1 MTTLKTRDILAL
13 GFMTF
18 ALFLGA
24 GNIIFPPMVG
34 MAAGENQFGA
44 SVGFLLT
51 GVGLPLL
58 GVVALARVGGGLDN
72 LTSPIGRIAGL
83 VLAVAIYLTI
93 GPLFATPRTATVS
106 FEMGLAPFVG
116 NTPGMLLAFTI
127 TYFVAVALLSLFP
140 GKLMDNVGK
149 IITPVLILALVV
161 LGGAAFLAPAGGYSI
176 STEGYGSQTA
186 AFAEGF
192 LQGYQTMDAL
202 ASLIFGIV
210 IVNAIKD
217 AGVKDG
223 KLHTRYCIYAGVIA
237 ATCLGLVYVSLIYLG
252 ATSSNLAPNA
262 TTGVQI
268 LTSFV
273 QHTFGP
279 AGLWLLA
286 IVIMLACLTTGIGL
300 ITACSAFFCTLTGIS
315 YRVMVIGLSIFSA
328 VVANMGLA
336 QLIAVSVPVLVGL
349 YPLAI
354 ALIALSLLHR
364 WNHAPRVY
372 IPVMAVALVFGLFD
386 AAKAAKL
393 DMLVPGWLDSLPGA
407 ALGMGWVLPVVA
419 MLVIAGVADF
429 MLGSKQGT
437 AVKHA

>member
-34 MAAGENQFGA
+34 MAAGTNLLGA

-58 GVVALARVGGGLDN
+58 GVVALARVGGGLDT

-83 VLAVAIYLTI
+83 ILAIAIYLTI
-93 GPLFATPRTATVS
+93 GPFFATPRTATVS

-116 NTPGMLLAFTI
+116 NTPSMLLAFTI
-127 TYFVAVALLSLFP
+127 VYFVLVSLLSLFP
-140 GKLMDNVGK
+140 GKLMDTVGK
-149 IITPVLILALVV
+149 MITPVLILALVV
-161 LGGAAFLAPAGGYSI
+161 LGGAAFLAPAGGYSV
-176 STEGYGSQTA
+176 STEAYATQGA

-210 IVNAIKD
+210 IVNAIKA
-217 AGVKDG
+217 AGVTDG
-223 KLHTRYCIYAGVIA
+223 KLHTRYCIYAGLIA

-268 LTSFV
+268 LTAFV

-279 AGLWLLA
+279 AGMWLLA
-286 IVIMLACLTTGIGL
+286 IVIMLACLTTGVGL
-300 ITACSAFFCTLTGIS
+300 ITACSSFFSEITGIS
-315 YRVMVIGLSIFSA
+315 YRVMVIGLSVFSA
-328 VVANMGLA
+328 VVANQGLA
-336 QLIAVSVPVLVGL
+336 QLIAVAVPVLVGL

-354 ALIALSLLHR
+354 TLIALSLLHR
-364 WNHAPRVY
+364 WNRPSPVY
-372 IPVMAVALVFGLFD
+372 MPVMLVALVLGLFD

-393 DMLVPGWLDSLPGA
+393 DALVPDWLSHLPGA
-407 ALGMGWVLPVVA
+407 AMGMGWITPVVA
-419 MLVIAGVADF
+419 MLLVCGVMDFLAGSPAKTAA
-429 MLGSKQGT
+429 KQ
-437 AVKHA
+437 A